1 MVLAEFISVEVF
13 VSPLS
18 PQHVEIAVNT
28 SAILH
33 RLMTTVRIEVERIVN
48 TFVTHCTFA
57 SMETTF
63 KAEVQM
69 DVSWYAMMDR
79 MVITIRAKW

>member
-1 MVLAEFISVEVF
+1 MVLVEFISVEVF

-28 SAILH
+28 FAILH
-33 RLMTTVRIEVERIVN
+33 RLMTTVKIEVETYVN

-57 SMETTF
+57 SMKTNFE
-63 KAEVQM
+63 AEVQM

>member
-1 MVLAEFISVEVF
+1 MVLVEFISVEVF
-13 VSPLS
+13 LSPLS

-28 SAILH
+28 FAILH
-33 RLMTTVRIEVERIVN
+33 RLMTTVRIEVEKNVN

-57 SMETTF
+57 SMKTIS

-69 DVSWYAMMDR
+69 DVSWYAIMSR